1 MKIYMVS
8 LLHRATINKPQHENI
23 HYMVSLFHRAT
34 INNNRLDELL
44 KLGPMD
50 IRLLDCAAH
59 LRHGVLYN
67 TGLG

>member
-8 LLHRATINKPQHENI
+8 LL
-23 HYMVSLFHRAT
+23 HRAT